1 MANLGEKKMDPVEVI
16 IRAMAPVDMSAPYDR
31 AGCAGKT
38 VLITGGASGL
48 GAAFAREWASHGAHI
63 FVGDVDER
71 AGEALVA
78 SLRASTGSP
87 HHHFQRCDVADW
99 ASQVSLFRACA
110 RASPTGGIDVVVPN
124 AGIGGL
130 GHEDRAAGGGGS
142 SFEYPR
148 GLDAEDPPAPNLKVL
163 DINLIG
169 VMYTVHLG
177 LFWLARNDV
186 KGGGGDDDNN
196 NNSEQP
202 QPDGDETPEDLAAR
216 LKKLRAQRDRHLLL
230 IGSIGGVLPLVGA
243 PEYTA
248 SKHGVTALFR
258 TLRTPCFWR
267 GIRVNMLLPCFVDT
281 PMVPNGVM
289 FVLAGSG
296 KAAVADVVEAGTRF
310 VADKTVAGRA
320 VVVGPRLK
328 VDDGADGRT
337 RIAELSPAE
346 NEAAAKAGM
355 KGQWPGNQAA
365 WECYAHDYENL
376 EGFVYRYNKLMTAY
390 AQVAGWI
397 GWARD
402 VFSLFFR
409 NPTKK

>member
-1 MANLGEKKMDPVEVI
+1 MANLGEKKTDPVEVI
-16 IRAMAPVDMSAPYDR
+16 IRAMAPVDMSAPFDR

-38 VLITGGASGL
+38 ILITGGASGL
-48 GAAFAREWASHGAHI
+48 GAAFAREWASHGAHV

-87 HHHFQRCDVADW
+87 HHHFQRCDVTDW
-99 ASQVSLFRACA
+99 ASQVALFRACV

-130 GHEDRAAGGGGS
+130 GEEDRGAGAG
-142 SFEYPR
+142 SFEDPR
-148 GLDAEDPPAPNLKVL
+148 GLDVENPPKPSLKVL
-163 DINLIG
+163 DVNLTG

-177 LFWLARNDV
+177 LFWLARNDI
-186 KGGGGDDDNN
+186 KGGGGGGHDGG
-196 NNSEQP
+196 QP
-202 QPDGDETPEDLAAR
+202 QANGDETPEELAAR

-230 IGSIGGVLPLVGA
+230 IGSIGGVMPLVGA

-281 PMVPNGVM
+281 PMVSNEVM

-310 VADKTVAGRA
+310 VADKMVAGRA

-328 VDDGADGRT
+328 VDDGEDGRA
-337 RIAELSPAE
+337 RIAQLSPAE
-346 NEAAAKAGM
+346 NEAAAKAGLR
-355 KGQWPGNQAA
+355 GQWPGNQAA

-376 EGFVYRYNKLMTAY
+376 EGFVYRYNKLMTTY
-390 AQVAGWI
+390 AQMSGWL

-402 VFSLFFR
+402 VLSLFFR
-409 NPTKK
+409 NPTAKK